1 MTDGIFLRE
10 LPQARPPGQEFP
22 DTESTR
28 HTVKTFENYFLGA
41 NRWALILLLAAMAI
55 IIFVNVALRYLTNQS
70 IEWAEEV
77 SRHMMIWLTFLG
89 AGPVLRYGGHIA
101 VENLQDALPRT
112 LAIALR
118 VVVAALLFAF
128 FGFMIW
134 YGWLYM
140 GRTMFQMTAAT
151 QVPFAYIYAAM
162 PVGGVLLV
170 VHWLLIV
177 RSYVLHR
184 QFAVDAHFDATASA
198 SL

>member
-1 MTDGIFLRE
+1 M
-10 LPQARPPGQEFP
+10 
-22 DTESTR
+22 
-28 HTVKTFENYFLGA
+28 KTFERYFLGA

-55 IIFVNVALRYLTNQS
+55 IIFTNVALRYLTSHS

-101 VENLQDALPRT
+101 VENLQDALPRK
-112 LAIALR
+112 AAVALR
-118 VVVAALLFAF
+118 LFVATLLFAF
-128 FGFMIW
+128 FFFMIW

-140 GRTMFQMTAAT
+140 GRTMFQLTAAT

-162 PVGGVLLV
+162 PVGGLLLV
-170 VHWLLIV
+170 IHWALIV
-177 RSYVLHR
+177 RGYVTDR
-184 QFAVDAHFDATASA
+184 SFASDAHFDANASA